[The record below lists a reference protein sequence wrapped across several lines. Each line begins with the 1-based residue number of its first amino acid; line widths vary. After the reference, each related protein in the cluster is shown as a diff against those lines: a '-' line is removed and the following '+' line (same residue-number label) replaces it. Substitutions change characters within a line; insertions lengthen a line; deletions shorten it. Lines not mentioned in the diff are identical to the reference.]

1 MLSRVAENLYW
12 LARYLE
18 RAENTARLIRS
29 YNHLIMDIPKGTE
42 PSWMILV
49 DILDAKSEFE
59 ERYQQRNELN
69 VHKFLVTGAN
79 ATSSIRF
86 AINRARDNLRITRD
100 VLPEEA
106 WEQINEL
113 QISADERAATATS
126 RGNRLILLD
135 DVIHNCQALTGLLQT
150 TAPRDHAYR
159 FMTLGRMIE
168 RADMT
173 ARIIDVGAG
182 DILNRDGAFSGIE
195 PILWGALLE
204 AISGRSAYR
213 RITGPIVEQSPMIE
227 FVFKAP
233 AFPRSLFF
241 CINMMRRELKLL
253 PKHKNALAQADK
265 IRRRLQRFRFTENEP
280 AKLHRFID
288 NMQFALI
295 QLNTAI
301 ALSWFIRPNL

>member
-49 DILDAKSEFE
+49 DILDAQSEFE
-59 ERYQQRNELN
+59 VRYQQRNELN

-113 QISADERAATATS
+113 QI
-126 RGNRLILLD
+126 
-135 DVIHNCQALTGLLQT
+135 
-150 TAPRDHAYR
+150 
-159 FMTLGRMIE
+159 
-168 RADMT
+168 
-173 ARIIDVGAG
+173 
-182 DILNRDGAFSGIE
+182 
-195 PILWGALLE
+195 
-204 AISGRSAYR
+204 
-213 RITGPIVEQSPMIE
+213 
-227 FVFKAP
+227 
-233 AFPRSLFF
+233 
-241 CINMMRRELKLL
+241 
-253 PKHKNALAQADK
+253 
-265 IRRRLQRFRFTENEP
+265 FT
-280 AKLHRFID
+280 
-288 NMQFALI
+288 QF
-295 QLNTAI
+295 
-301 ALSWFIRPNL
+301 

>member
-295 QLNTAI
+295 QLNTEI

>member
-29 YNHLIMDIPKGTE
+29 YNHLIMDIPKGAE

-49 DILDAKSEFE
+49 DILDAQSEFE
-59 ERYQQRNELN
+59 ERYQQHNELN

-79 ATSSIRF
+79 GTSSIRF

-106 WEQINEL
+106 WEQVNEMQL
-113 QISADERAATATS
+113 FADERAGAATS
-126 RGNRLILLD
+126 RSNRLALLD
-135 DVIHNCQALTGLLQT
+135 EIIHHCQALTGLLQT

-182 DILNRDGAFSGIE
+182 DILDREGAFSGVE

-204 AISGRSAYR
+204 AVSGRSAYR

-241 CINMMRRELKLL
+241 CINIMRRELKEL
-253 PKHKNALAQADK
+253 PKHETALAQTDK
-265 IRRRLQRFRFTENEP
+265 IRRRLQRFQNADNER
-280 AKLHRFID
+280 AKLHKFID
-288 NMQFALI
+288 TMQIALI
-295 QLNTAI
+295 ELNAEI
-301 ALSWFIRPNL
+301 ALRWFIRPNQ

>member
-106 WEQINEL
+106 WEQVNEL

-253 PKHKNALAQADK
+253 PKHKNALAQTDK

-288 NMQFALI
+288 NMQFA
-295 QLNTAI
+295 
-301 ALSWFIRPNL
+301 

>member
-49 DILDAKSEFE
+49 DILDARSEFE
-59 ERYQQRNELN
+59 ERYQQHNELN

-86 AINRARDNLRITRD
+86 AITRARDNLRITRD

-113 QISADERAATATS
+113 QIFTDERAATATS
-126 RGNRLILLD
+126 RGNRLSLLD

-241 CINMMRRELKLL
+241 CTNMMRRELKQL
-253 PKHKNALAQADK
+253 PKHKDALAQADK
-265 IRRRLQRFRFTENEP
+265 IRRRLQRFRVTENEP

-295 QLNTAI
+295 QLNTEI
-301 ALSWFIRPNL
+301 ALSWFIRPNQ